1 MQVANYI
8 QGVVQLYDMSQTFNI
23 HSIIKTQFY
32 QRRKTIRVITVW
44 GGGGGGGGESAP
56 TGILAILKSAY
67 TI

>member
-44 GGGGGGGGESAP
+44 GGGGGGGGGP
-56 TGILAILKSAY
+56 PPRDFGDF
-67 TI
+67 

>member
-8 QGVVQLYDMSQTFNI
+8 QGVVQLCDMSQTFNI

-44 GGGGGGGGESAP
+44 GGGGGGGGGGGSLLPQEFWQF
-56 TGILAILKSAY
+56 
-67 TI
+67 